1 MKKILLLSF
10 VLALFV
16 TFTNADDKKT
26 AKNTKETKEKWCE
39 VPENGH
45 SVILDSKNTG
55 LQPTKVD
62 NKKNKS
68 VKESESCETEK
79 SAGCCPGEAKT
90 KKEVKKETSKP
101 KS

>member
-1 MKKILLLSF
+1 MLLLSF

-16 TFTNADDKKT
+16 TFTQADDKKA
-26 AKNTKETKEKWCE
+26 AKNNKESKETKEKWCE

-62 NKKNKS
+62 SKKSKS
-68 VKESESCETEK
+68 VKESESCATEE

-90 KKEVKKETSKP
+90 KKEAKKTDSKP